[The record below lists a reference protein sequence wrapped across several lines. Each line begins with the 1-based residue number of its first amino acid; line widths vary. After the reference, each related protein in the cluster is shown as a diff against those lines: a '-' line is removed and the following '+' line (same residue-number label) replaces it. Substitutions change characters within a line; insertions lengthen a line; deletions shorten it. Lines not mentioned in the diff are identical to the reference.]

1 MPWKLPRPRF
11 GLRALLLVVLACAIG
26 LAFWTSPGRW
36 RTYRNQQAR
45 QRIDPYE
52 LSIAGD
58 GNPKSVPPEL
68 VAILGDSRLKHWGL
82 VGPLRILAG
91 NRLASHGWDER
102 LRVWDIDTGHQ
113 LLATEAINFTVSGNR
128 QTIFF
133 ATVDG
138 TISQVDAKT
147 LKVVRTLP
155 PIDGFDR
162 FNLAT
167 NKDGTILACEASNAD
182 RMREITIWDTSQTR
196 AIHTFRPPKPGG
208 GALAVSS
215 DGKLFTWED
224 AGQFHVA
231 ETVTGKVLQT
241 CGPIKDASTA
251 GGSYMLGNI
260 AFSADDSKLFVGSA
274 RMELTVFDRYT
285 GEAIEWIGPTNSGAH
300 VFAVG
305 ASENFLFVPQQEFL
319 RVFAR
324 GGEWR
329 VYRDLAAHRPGLANV
344 DWAHSLTAASH
355 REGGISL
362 WSGAVVPDIPWR
374 LPGGPETDVSC
385 LAFHPDGWLVT
396 GDSQG
401 EMSCWEPGT
410 WERQRHWRAHRGL
423 VLTVGISRNGAK
435 LVSTAEDGIAVW
447 NPDTAQE
454 MLALHNIRLSR
465 FAALSADGSQLAS
478 NTDEFVSKACAIHNT
493 ATGAAVKR
501 LGPLRSSLYG
511 IPAWSPDG
519 TKIVCNDMSSNLEAF
534 DVASGALIGTLGKG
548 RYAQCEIRAV
558 WLSDSKRLVTAGWGR
573 DEVHFLE
580 IGKTTP
586 VMTLNAG
593 SGRVKWVA
601 LHPSEKWIATCGE
614 KTPVQIW
621 HLPTGKSVKSWQI
634 GPLKGVVHQVEFSP
648 DGNYLATVNGNGT
661 AYILSLDGV
670 LSE

>member
-1 MPWKLPRPRF
+1 MPWRLPRPRF
-11 GLRALLLVVLACAIG
+11 GLRALLLLVLACAIG
-26 LAFWTSPGRW
+26 LAIWTSPARW

-58 GNPKSVPPEL
+58 GNPRNVPPEL
-68 VAILGDSRLKHWGL
+68 VAILGDSRLKHWGY

-102 LRVWDIDTGHQ
+102 LRVWDIDTGRQ
-113 LLATEAINFTVSGNR
+113 VLATEAVSFTASGDR
-128 QTIFF
+128 QTVFF
-133 ATVDG
+133 ATADG
-138 TISQVDAKT
+138 TINQVDAQT

-155 PIDGFDR
+155 PIDGYEQ
-162 FNLAT
+162 FNLAAS
-167 NKDGTILACEASNAD
+167 KDGTILVCEASKAD
-182 RMREITIWDTSQTR
+182 RMREITTWDVPQSS
-196 AIHTFRPPKPGG
+196 AIHTFRPPQPGG
-208 GALAVSS
+208 GALAVNA

-231 ETVTGKVLQT
+231 ETATGRILQT
-241 CGPIKDASTA
+241 CGPIKDDRSR
-251 GGSYMLGNI
+251 YMLGQVV
-260 AFSADDSKLFVGSA
+260 FSADDTKLFVGSA
-274 RMELTVFDRYT
+274 RSEVTVLDCQSGDVLER
-285 GEAIEWIGPTNSGAH
+285 IGPTNSGAH

-305 ASENFLFVPQQEFL
+305 ASENFLFVPEQEFL

-329 VYRDLAAHRPGLANV
+329 AYRDLAARRPGLAHV

-362 WSGAVVPDIPWR
+362 WSGAVVPNIPWR
-374 LPGGPETDVSC
+374 LRGGPESDISC

-396 GDSQG
+396 GDSWG
-401 EMSCWEPGT
+401 EIICWEPTT
-410 WERQRHWRAHRGL
+410 WERQRHWRAHHGP
-423 VLTVGISRNGAK
+423 VLSIGISRDGAR

-454 MLALHNIRLSR
+454 VHALHNVRLSR

-501 LGPLRSSLYG
+501 LGPWRSSLYG

-534 DVASGALIGTLGKG
+534 DVSSGALISTLGKG
-548 RYAQCEIRAV
+548 HYAQCEIRAV
-558 WLSDSKRLVTAGWGR
+558 WLADSQRLITAGWGR
-573 DEVHFLE
+573 DEVHLLE

-593 SGRVKWVA
+593 TGRVKWVA

-661 AYILSLDGV
+661 AYLLSLDGV